1 VKRIL
6 FLFFVGTKK
15 LQKSPDHTKIYKLFT
30 DVLNSINLF
39 FGVTG
44 VTVFSLMYVA
54 ANFFPYTI
62 GSIIDVGSIRYTLP
76 TWKKNNMQKM
86 LPIIKF
92 AKLRIKKFAP
102 AFYKYKIL
110 SFIL

>member
-1 VKRIL
+1 L
-6 FLFFVGTKK
+6 SELKK

-62 GSIIDVGSIRYTLP
+62 GSIIDVGSIRYL
-76 TWKKNNMQKM
+76 KNNMQKM

-92 AKLRIKKFAP
+92 AKFGYCRP
-102 AFYKYKIL
+102 SMIL
-110 SFIL
+110 PTVYG